1 MRNTTSIIWSVF
13 LPKQKFIIQNLS
25 LLLILLG
32 GGCAHVGGD
41 LTRAA
46 IGDSITAG
54 EKSNGGWCTLLD
66 VDNYGVSSEL
76 IDKGLLRL
84 YYDVILRQYDVVY
97 MSHGTAQGAKHWC
110 TLFEG
115 HYRTMALAIIGSG
128 SELILLDTI
137 PTCNEIPIPDK
148 SPAWGEDIKYCSTII
163 NRIGDD
169 YNIKVIH
176 FNELGGEGCSKRYYD
191 HFHPNT
197 AGYEIMADIIRRGS
211 Y

>member
-13 LPKQKFIIQNLS
+13 LPKQKFIIHS
-25 LLLILLG
+25 FCLLLLLVFS
-32 GGCAHVGGD
+32 GCAHVSRD

-54 EKSNGGWCTLLD
+54 EKSNGGWCTLLN

-76 IDKGLLRL
+76 IDKGLSRL
-84 YYDVILRQYDVVY
+84 YDDILSGRYDIVY
-97 MSHGTAQGAKHWC
+97 MAHGTAQGSKNLC
-110 TLFEG
+110 PEFEAQ
-115 HYRTMALAIIGSG
+115 YRTMALAIIGSG

-137 PTCNEIPIPDK
+137 PTCSEIPDK
-148 SPAWGEDIKYCSTII
+148 IVLRWEDIKVCSEII
-163 NRIGDD
+163 NRVGDD
-169 YNIKVIH
+169 YGLKVIH
-176 FNELGGEGCSKRYYD
+176 FNELGGEECIKRYED

-197 AGYEIMADIIRRGS
+197 TGYEIMADTIRRAS